1 MLQAIRDKVTGW
13 IAYGIIFLISV
24 PFALWGVN
32 SYLGGGEV
40 QPAATV
46 NGEDISLRDLDQ
58 AYANYRQRLSQLFG
72 GTIPESYASE
82 SMMREQVL
90 GQLIE
95 EIALRQYTQEQHYR
109 IGDDELN
116 RIIRNMNVFQRDE
129 QFDTEIYQSQLRS
142 LGYSPLGFEEE
153 LRRNN
158 AMEQLQSG
166 ILATAFETPLLE
178 KQFTSLNNQT
188 RKIRSLTYSVDTAS
202 IQPGADEIEQLYLS
216 QTDRYRT
223 PEEVRI
229 DFIELSLDSIK
240 QNIEVDEG
248 DVYARYQESKASY
261 TSPEIRDTSHI
272 LITVRGD
279 EEYDPAL
286 ARITTIRERIVA
298 GENFDDLARELS
310 EDPGS
315 ASDGGSL
322 GEVERGVM
330 VQPFEAALYSMEVG
344 QLSQP
349 VKTSF
354 GWHLIKLNSI
364 SGGETQSFETV
375 KSTLEEGIR
384 AELAEGQ
391 IYDLVENVA
400 NLVYEQSDSLQPAAE
415 QFDLTIQTSDW
426 FDRGSGSGIAL
437 EQKVRQIAFSADV
450 LQQGLNS
457 EAIELDN
464 DRVVFIRLNQLK
476 PAAVRPLD
484 QVQELIKSEIITTK
498 AREQS
503 LKSGMAALAEL
514 KTGKTLDDLALEWS
528 ASISDHGFV
537 ERDQTG
543 IDNAILGRSFSMSK
557 PEQGP
562 VFEGLSVASGNYA
575 IIELSAVLSNDGN
588 ADRKALDGLVKT
600 RGGAEYQAAL
610 KLLTNRAEVVRIP
623 LQDLQDL

>member
-32 SYLGGGEV
+32 SYLGGGEA

-46 NGEDISLRDLDQ
+46 NGEEISLRDLDQ

-72 GTIPESYASE
+72 GSIPESFASE
-82 SMMREQVL
+82 SMLREQVL
-90 GQLIE
+90 GQLVE

-109 IGDDELN
+109 IGDEELN
-116 RIIRNMNVFQRDE
+116 RIIRSMNVFQRDE

-153 LRRNN
+153 LRRTN
-158 AMEQLQSG
+158 AMQQLQSG
-166 ILATAFETPLLE
+166 ILATAFEAPLLE

-188 RKIRSLTYSVDTAS
+188 RKTRSLTYRVDTAA
-202 IQPGADEIEQLYLS
+202 IQPGADEIERLYLS
-216 QTDRYRT
+216 QADRYHS

-229 DFIELSLDSIK
+229 DFIELSLDGIQQS
-240 QNIEVDEG
+240 IEVEEG
-248 DVYARYQESKASY
+248 DVYARYQENRASY
-261 TSPEIRDTSHI
+261 TSTEIRDASHI
-272 LITVRGD
+272 LITVKGD
-279 EEYDPAL
+279 EDANPAL
-286 ARITTIRERIVA
+286 ARITAIRERIVA
-298 GENFDDLARELS
+298 GESFADLAREVS

-322 GEVERGVM
+322 GEVERGIM
-330 VQPFEAALYSMEVG
+330 VQPFEAALFSMEVG

-354 GWHLIKLNSI
+354 GWHLIKLDSI
-364 SGGETQSFETV
+364 SGGEIQSFDTV
-375 KSTLEEGIR
+375 KSALQDEIR

-400 NLVYEQSDSLQPAAE
+400 NLVYEQSDSLQPTAE
-415 QFDLTIQTSDW
+415 QLDLTIQTSDW
-426 FDRGSGSGIAL
+426 FDRVSGTGIAI
-437 EQKVRQIAFSADV
+437 EPKIRQMAFSAEI

-464 DRVVFIRLNQLK
+464 NRVVFIRLNQLK

-484 QVQELIKSEIITTK
+484 QVQDLIRSEIITTQ

-503 LKSGMAALAEL
+503 MSAGLAALADL
-514 KTGKTLDDLALEWS
+514 KAGKTLDDLAQEWS
-528 ASISDHGFV
+528 ASISDYGFV
-537 ERDQTG
+537 ERNQSGVDS
-543 IDNAILGRSFSMSK
+543 AILGRSFSMSK

-562 VFEGLSVASGNYA
+562 VFEGLPVANGNYA

-588 ADRKALDGLVKT
+588 ADSKALDELVKA
-600 RGGAEYQAAL
+600 RGGSEYQSTL
-610 KLLTNRAEVVRIP
+610 KLLTNRADVVRAP
-623 LQDLQDL
+623 LQDL

>member
-32 SYLGGGEV
+32 SYLGGGEA

-46 NGEDISLRDLDQ
+46 NGEDISLRALDQ

-330 VQPFEAALYSMEVG
+330 VQPFEAALFSMEVG

-391 IYDLVENVA
+391 IYDLVENAA

-426 FDRGSGSGIAL
+426 FDRDSGSGIAL

-537 ERDQTG
+537 DRNQTG

-588 ADRKALDGLVKT
+588 TDRKALDELVKT

-623 LQDLQDL
+623 LQDL

>member
-32 SYLGGGEV
+32 SYLGGGEA

-46 NGEDISLRDLDQ
+46 NGEEISLRDLDQ

-72 GTIPESYASE
+72 GSIPESFASE
-82 SMMREQVL
+82 SMLREQVL
-90 GQLIE
+90 GQLVE

-109 IGDDELN
+109 IGDEELN
-116 RIIRNMNVFQRDE
+116 RIIRSMNVFQRDE

-153 LRRNN
+153 LRRTN
-158 AMEQLQSG
+158 AMQQLQSG
-166 ILATAFETPLLE
+166 ILATAFEAPLLE

-188 RKIRSLTYSVDTAS
+188 RKTRSLTYRVDTAA
-202 IQPGADEIEQLYLS
+202 IQPGADEIERLYLS
-216 QTDRYRT
+216 QADRYHS

-229 DFIELSLDSIK
+229 DFIELSLDGIQQS
-240 QNIEVDEG
+240 IEVEEG
-248 DVYARYQESKASY
+248 DVYARYQENKASY
-261 TSPEIRDTSHI
+261 TSTEIRDASHI
-272 LITVRGD
+272 LITVKGD
-279 EEYDPAL
+279 EDANPAL
-286 ARITTIRERIVA
+286 ARITAIRERIVA
-298 GENFDDLARELS
+298 GESFADLAREIS

-322 GEVERGVM
+322 GEVERGIM
-330 VQPFEAALYSMEVG
+330 VQPFEAALFSMEVG

-354 GWHLIKLNSI
+354 GWHLIKLDSI
-364 SGGETQSFETV
+364 SGGEIQSFDTV
-375 KSTLEEGIR
+375 KSALQDEIR

-400 NLVYEQSDSLQPAAE
+400 NLVYEQSDSLQPTAE
-415 QFDLTIQTSDW
+415 QLDLTIQTSDW
-426 FDRGSGSGIAL
+426 FDRVSGTGIAI
-437 EQKVRQIAFSADV
+437 EPKIRQMAFSAEI

-464 DRVVFIRLNQLK
+464 NRVVFIRLNQLK

-484 QVQELIKSEIITTK
+484 QVQDLIRSEIITTQ

-503 LKSGMAALAEL
+503 LSAGLAALADL
-514 KTGKTLDDLALEWS
+514 KAGKTLDDLAQEWS
-528 ASISDHGFV
+528 ASISDYGFV
-537 ERDQTG
+537 ERNQSGVDS
-543 IDNAILGRSFSMSK
+543 AILGRSFSMSK

-562 VFEGLSVASGNYA
+562 VFEGLPVANGNYA

-588 ADRKALDGLVKT
+588 ADSKALDELVKA
-600 RGGAEYQAAL
+600 RGGSEYQSAL
-610 KLLTNRAEVVRIP
+610 KLLTNRADVVRAP
-623 LQDLQDL
+623 LQDL

>member
-32 SYLGGGEV
+32 SYLGGGEA

-95 EIALRQYTQEQHYR
+95 EIALRHYTQEQHYR

-298 GENFDDLARELS
+298 GENFADLARELS

-330 VQPFEAALYSMEVG
+330 VQPFEAALFSMEVG

-426 FDRGSGSGIAL
+426 FDRSSGSGIAL

-537 ERDQTG
+537 ERNQTG

-562 VFEGLSVASGNYA
+562 VFEGLSVANGNYA

-588 ADRKALDGLVKT
+588 ADRKALDELVKT

-610 KLLTNRAEVVRIP
+610 KLLTNRAEVVRTP
-623 LQDLQDL
+623 LQDL

>member
-32 SYLGGGEV
+32 SYLGGGEA

-46 NGEDISLRDLDQ
+46 NGEEVSLRDLDQ

-72 GTIPESYASE
+72 GSIPESFASE
-82 SMMREQVL
+82 SMLREQVL

-95 EIALRQYTQEQHYR
+95 GIALRQYTQEQHYR
-109 IGDDELN
+109 IGDEELN
-116 RIIRNMNVFQRDE
+116 RIIRNMNVFQRDG

-153 LRRNN
+153 LRRSN

-166 ILATAFETPLLE
+166 ILATAFEAPLLE

-188 RKIRSLTYSVDTAS
+188 RKIRSLTYRVDTAA
-202 IQPGADEIEQLYLS
+202 IQPDADEIEQLYLS

-229 DFIELSLDSIK
+229 DFIELSLDSIE
-240 QNIEVDEG
+240 QSIEVEEG
-248 DVYARYQESKASY
+248 DVYARYQENRASY
-261 TSPEIRDTSHI
+261 TSTEIRDASHI
-272 LITVRGD
+272 LITVSGD
-279 EEYDPAL
+279 EDADPAL
-286 ARITTIRERIVA
+286 ARITAIRERVEA
-298 GENFDDLARELS
+298 GESFADLAREFS

-315 ASDGGSL
+315 ANDGGSL
-322 GEVERGVM
+322 GEVERGIM
-330 VQPFEAALYSMEVG
+330 VQPFEAALFSMEVG

-364 SGGETQSFETV
+364 SGGETQSFDTV
-375 KSTLEEGIR
+375 KSALEGEIR
-384 AELAEGQ
+384 SELAEGQ
-391 IYDLVENVA
+391 IYDLIENVA

-415 QFDLTIQTSDW
+415 QLDLTIQTSDW
-426 FDRGSGSGIAL
+426 FNRVSGTGIAI
-437 EQKVRQIAFSADV
+437 EPKVRQMAFSAEI

-464 DRVVFIRLNQLK
+464 NRVVFIRLNQLK
-476 PAAVRPLD
+476 PAAVRSLD
-484 QVQELIKSEIITTK
+484 QVQELIRSEIITAQ

-503 LKSGMAALAEL
+503 LASGMAALADL
-514 KTGKTLDDLALEWS
+514 KAGKTLDDLALEWS
-528 ASISDHGFV
+528 VSISDYGFV
-537 ERDQTG
+537 ERNQSGVDS
-543 IDNAILGRSFSMSK
+543 AILGRLFSMSK

-562 VFEGLSVASGNYA
+562 VFEGLSVANGDYA

-588 ADRKALDGLVKT
+588 ADRKALDELVKA
-600 RGGAEYQAAL
+600 RGGAEYQSAL
-610 KLLTNRAEVVRIP
+610 KLLTNRADVVRTP
-623 LQDLQDL
+623 LQDL

>member
-32 SYLGGGEV
+32 SYLGGGEA

-46 NGEDISLRDLDQ
+46 NGEEVSLRDLDQ

-72 GTIPESYASE
+72 GSIPESFGSE
-82 SMMREQVL
+82 SMLREQVL

-109 IGDDELN
+109 IGDEELN
-116 RIIRNMNVFQRDE
+116 RIIRNMNVFQRE
-129 QFDTEIYQSQLRS
+129 GQFDTEIYQSQLRS

-158 AMEQLQSG
+158 AMQQLQSG
-166 ILATAFETPLLE
+166 ILATAFEAPLLE
-178 KQFTSLNNQT
+178 QQFTSLINQT
-188 RKIRSLTYSVDTAS
+188 RKIRSLTYRVDTAA

-216 QTDRYRT
+216 QTDRYRS

-240 QNIEVDEG
+240 QSIEVEED
-248 DVYARYQESKASY
+248 DVHARYQENRASY
-261 TSPEIRDTSHI
+261 TSTEIRDTSHI
-272 LITVRGD
+272 LITVTGD
-279 EEYDPAL
+279 EDAGPAR
-286 ARITTIRERIVA
+286 ARITAIRERVVA
-298 GENFDDLARELS
+298 GESFADLARELS

-315 ASDGGSL
+315 ASDDGSL
-322 GEVERGVM
+322 GEVERGMM
-330 VQPFEAALYSMEVG
+330 VQPFEAALFSMEVG

-364 SGGETQSFETV
+364 SGGETQSFDTV
-375 KSTLEEGIR
+375 KSALEDEIR
-384 AELAEGQ
+384 TELAEVQ

-415 QFDLTIQTSDW
+415 QLDLTIQTSDW
-426 FDRGSGSGIAL
+426 FDRVSGTGIAL
-437 EQKVRQIAFSADV
+437 ESKVRQMAFSADV

-457 EAIELDN
+457 EAIELDDN
-464 DRVVFIRLNQLK
+464 RVVFVRLNQLK

-484 QVQELIKSEIITTK
+484 QVQELIRSEIITTR

-503 LKSGMAALAEL
+503 LKSGMAALADL
-514 KTGKTLDDLALEWS
+514 KAGKTLDDLALEWS
-528 ASISDHGFV
+528 VTISDYGFA
-537 ERDQTG
+537 ERNQSG
-543 IDNAILGRSFSMSK
+543 IDNAILRRSFSMSK

-562 VFEGLSVASGNYA
+562 VFEGLSVANGNYA

-588 ADRKALDGLVKT
+588 ADRKALDELVKT
-600 RGGAEYQAAL
+600 RGGAEYQSAL
-610 KLLTNRAEVVRIP
+610 KLLANRAEVVREP
-623 LQDLQDL
+623 LQDL

>member
-32 SYLGGGEV
+32 SYLGGGEA

-46 NGEDISLRDLDQ
+46 NGEEISLRDLDQ

-72 GTIPESYASE
+72 GSIPESFASE
-82 SMMREQVL
+82 SMLREQVL
-90 GQLIE
+90 GQLVE

-109 IGDDELN
+109 IGDEELN
-116 RIIRNMNVFQRDE
+116 RIIRSMNVFQRDE

-153 LRRNN
+153 LRRTN
-158 AMEQLQSG
+158 AMQQLQSG
-166 ILATAFETPLLE
+166 ILATAFEAPLLE

-188 RKIRSLTYSVDTAS
+188 RKTRSLTYRVDTAA
-202 IQPGADEIEQLYLS
+202 IQPGADEIERLYLS
-216 QTDRYRT
+216 QADRYHS

-229 DFIELSLDSIK
+229 DFIELSLDGIQQS
-240 QNIEVDEG
+240 IEVEEG
-248 DVYARYQESKASY
+248 DVYARYQENKASY
-261 TSPEIRDTSHI
+261 TSTEIRDASHI
-272 LITVRGD
+272 LITVKGD
-279 EEYDPAL
+279 EDANPAL
-286 ARITTIRERIVA
+286 ARITAIRERIVA
-298 GENFDDLARELS
+298 GESFADLARDIS

-322 GEVERGVM
+322 GEVERGIM
-330 VQPFEAALYSMEVG
+330 VQPFEAALFSMEVG

-354 GWHLIKLNSI
+354 GWHLIKLDSI
-364 SGGETQSFETV
+364 SGGEIQSFDTV
-375 KSTLEEGIR
+375 KSALQDEIR

-400 NLVYEQSDSLQPAAE
+400 NLVYEQSDSLQPTAE
-415 QFDLTIQTSDW
+415 QLDLTIQTSDW
-426 FDRGSGSGIAL
+426 FDRVSGTGIAI
-437 EQKVRQIAFSADV
+437 EPKIRQMAFSAEI

-464 DRVVFIRLNQLK
+464 NRVVFIRLNQLK

-484 QVQELIKSEIITTK
+484 QVQDLIRSEIITTQ

-503 LKSGMAALAEL
+503 MSAGLAALADL
-514 KTGKTLDDLALEWS
+514 KAGKTLDDLAQEWS
-528 ASISDHGFV
+528 ASISDYGFV
-537 ERDQTG
+537 ERNQSGVDS
-543 IDNAILGRSFSMSK
+543 AILGRSFSMSK

-562 VFEGLSVASGNYA
+562 VFEGLPVANGNYA

-588 ADRKALDGLVKT
+588 ADSKALDELVKA
-600 RGGAEYQAAL
+600 RGGSEYQSAL
-610 KLLTNRAEVVRIP
+610 KLLTNRADVVRAP
-623 LQDLQDL
+623 LQDL

>member
-32 SYLGGGEV
+32 SYLGGGEA

-46 NGEDISLRDLDQ
+46 NGEEVSLRDLDQ

-72 GTIPESYASE
+72 GSIPESFASE
-82 SMMREQVL
+82 SMLREQVL

-109 IGDDELN
+109 IGDEELN
-116 RIIRNMNVFQRDE
+116 RIIRNMNVFQRE
-129 QFDTEIYQSQLRS
+129 GQFDTEIYQSQLRS

-158 AMEQLQSG
+158 AMQQLQSG
-166 ILATAFETPLLE
+166 ILATAFEAPLLE
-178 KQFTSLNNQT
+178 QQFTSLINQT
-188 RKIRSLTYSVDTAS
+188 RKIRSLTYRVDTAA

-216 QTDRYRT
+216 QTDRYRS

-240 QNIEVDEG
+240 QSIEVEED
-248 DVYARYQESKASY
+248 DVHARYQENRASY
-261 TSPEIRDTSHI
+261 TSTEIRDTSHI
-272 LITVRGD
+272 LITVTGD
-279 EEYDPAL
+279 EDAGPAR
-286 ARITTIRERIVA
+286 ARITAIRERVVA
-298 GENFDDLARELS
+298 GESFADLARELS

-315 ASDGGSL
+315 ASDDGSL
-322 GEVERGVM
+322 GEVERGMM
-330 VQPFEAALYSMEVG
+330 VQPFEAALFSMEVG

-364 SGGETQSFETV
+364 SGGETQSFDTV
-375 KSTLEEGIR
+375 KSALEDEIR
-384 AELAEGQ
+384 TELAEVQ

-415 QFDLTIQTSDW
+415 QLDLTIQTSDW
-426 FDRGSGSGIAL
+426 FDRVSGTGIAL
-437 EQKVRQIAFSADV
+437 ESKVRQMAFSADV

-457 EAIELDN
+457 EAIELDDN
-464 DRVVFIRLNQLK
+464 RVVFVRLNQLK

-484 QVQELIKSEIITTK
+484 QVQELIRSEIITTK

-503 LKSGMAALAEL
+503 LKSGMAALADL
-514 KTGKTLDDLALEWS
+514 KAGKTLDDLALEWS
-528 ASISDHGFV
+528 VTISDYGFA
-537 ERDQTG
+537 ERNQSG
-543 IDNAILGRSFSMSK
+543 IDNAILRRSFSMSK

-562 VFEGLSVASGNYA
+562 VFEGLSVANGNYA

-588 ADRKALDGLVKT
+588 ADRKALDELVKT
-600 RGGAEYQAAL
+600 RGGAEYQSAL
-610 KLLTNRAEVVRIP
+610 KLLANRAEVVREP
-623 LQDLQDL
+623 LQDL

>member
-32 SYLGGGEV
+32 SYLGGGEA

-46 NGEDISLRDLDQ
+46 NGEEVSLRDLDQ

-72 GTIPESYASE
+72 GSIPESFASE
-82 SMMREQVL
+82 SMLREQVL

-109 IGDDELN
+109 IGDEELN
-116 RIIRNMNVFQRDE
+116 RIIRNMNVFQRE
-129 QFDTEIYQSQLRS
+129 GQFDTEIYQSQLRS

-158 AMEQLQSG
+158 AMQQLQSG
-166 ILATAFETPLLE
+166 ILATAFEAPLLE
-178 KQFTSLNNQT
+178 QQFTSLINQT
-188 RKIRSLTYSVDTAS
+188 RKIRSLTYRVDTAA

-216 QTDRYRT
+216 QTDRYRS

-240 QNIEVDEG
+240 QSIEVEED
-248 DVYARYQESKASY
+248 DVHARYQENRASY
-261 TSPEIRDTSHI
+261 TSTEIRDTSHI
-272 LITVRGD
+272 LITVTGD
-279 EEYDPAL
+279 EDAGPAR
-286 ARITTIRERIVA
+286 ARITAIRERVVA
-298 GENFDDLARELS
+298 GESFADLARELS

-315 ASDGGSL
+315 ASDDGSL
-322 GEVERGVM
+322 GEVERGMM
-330 VQPFEAALYSMEVG
+330 VQPFEAALFSMEVG

-364 SGGETQSFETV
+364 SGGETQSFDTV
-375 KSTLEEGIR
+375 KSALEDEIR
-384 AELAEGQ
+384 TELAEVQ

-415 QFDLTIQTSDW
+415 QLDLTIQTSDW
-426 FDRGSGSGIAL
+426 FDRVSGTGIAL
-437 EQKVRQIAFSADV
+437 ESKVRQMAFSADV

-457 EAIELDN
+457 EAIELDDN
-464 DRVVFIRLNQLK
+464 RVVFVRLNQLK

-484 QVQELIKSEIITTK
+484 QVQELIRSEIITTR

-503 LKSGMAALAEL
+503 LKSGMAALADL
-514 KTGKTLDDLALEWS
+514 KAGKTLDDLALEWS
-528 ASISDHGFV
+528 VTISDYGFA
-537 ERDQTG
+537 ERNQSG
-543 IDNAILGRSFSMSK
+543 IDNAILRRSFSMSK

-562 VFEGLSVASGNYA
+562 VFEGLSVANGNYA

-588 ADRKALDGLVKT
+588 ADRKALDELVKT
-600 RGGAEYQAAL
+600 RGGAEYQSAL
-610 KLLTNRAEVVRIP
+610 KLLANRAEVVREP
-623 LQDLQDL
+623 LQDL

>member
-32 SYLGGGEV
+32 SYLGGGEA

-46 NGEDISLRDLDQ
+46 NGEEVSLRDLDQ

-72 GTIPESYASE
+72 GSIPESFGSE
-82 SMMREQVL
+82 SMLREQVL

-109 IGDDELN
+109 IGDEELN
-116 RIIRNMNVFQRDE
+116 RIIRNMNVFQRE
-129 QFDTEIYQSQLRS
+129 GQFDTEIYQSQLRS

-158 AMEQLQSG
+158 AMQQLQSG
-166 ILATAFETPLLE
+166 ILATAFEAPLLE

-188 RKIRSLTYSVDTAS
+188 RKIRSLTYRVDTAA

-216 QTDRYRT
+216 QTDRYRS

-240 QNIEVDEG
+240 QSIEVEED
-248 DVYARYQESKASY
+248 DVHARYQENRASY
-261 TSPEIRDTSHI
+261 TSTEIRDTSHI
-272 LITVRGD
+272 LITVTGD
-279 EEYDPAL
+279 EDAGPAR
-286 ARITTIRERIVA
+286 ARITAIRERVVA
-298 GENFDDLARELS
+298 GESFADLARELS

-315 ASDGGSL
+315 ASDDGSL
-322 GEVERGVM
+322 GEVERGMM
-330 VQPFEAALYSMEVG
+330 VQPFEAALFSMEVG

-364 SGGETQSFETV
+364 SGGETQSFDTV
-375 KSTLEEGIR
+375 KSALEDEIR
-384 AELAEGQ
+384 TELAEVQ

-415 QFDLTIQTSDW
+415 QLDLTIQTSDW
-426 FDRGSGSGIAL
+426 FDRVSGTGIAL
-437 EQKVRQIAFSADV
+437 ESKVRQMAFSADV

-457 EAIELDN
+457 EAIELDDN
-464 DRVVFIRLNQLK
+464 RVVFVRLNQLK

-484 QVQELIKSEIITTK
+484 QVQELIRSEIITTR

-503 LKSGMAALAEL
+503 LKSGMAALADL
-514 KTGKTLDDLALEWS
+514 KAGKTLDDLALEWS
-528 ASISDHGFV
+528 VTISDYGFA
-537 ERDQTG
+537 ERNQSG
-543 IDNAILGRSFSMSK
+543 IDNAILRRSFSMSK

-562 VFEGLSVASGNYA
+562 VFEGLSVANGNYA

-588 ADRKALDGLVKT
+588 ADRKALDELVKT
-600 RGGAEYQAAL
+600 RGGAEYQSAL
-610 KLLTNRAEVVRIP
+610 KLLANRAEVVREP
-623 LQDLQDL
+623 LQDL

>member
-32 SYLGGGEV
+32 SYLGGGEA

-46 NGEDISLRDLDQ
+46 NGEEISLRDLDQ

-72 GTIPESYASE
+72 GSIPESFASE
-82 SMMREQVL
+82 SMLREQVL
-90 GQLIE
+90 GQLVE

-109 IGDDELN
+109 IGDEELN
-116 RIIRNMNVFQRDE
+116 RIIRSMNVFQRDE

-153 LRRNN
+153 LRRTN
-158 AMEQLQSG
+158 AMQQLQSG
-166 ILATAFETPLLE
+166 ILATAFEAPLLE

-188 RKIRSLTYSVDTAS
+188 RKTRSLTYRVDTAA
-202 IQPGADEIEQLYLS
+202 IQPGADEIERLYLS
-216 QTDRYRT
+216 QADRYRS

-229 DFIELSLDSIK
+229 DFIELSLDGIQQS
-240 QNIEVDEG
+240 IEVEEG
-248 DVYARYQESKASY
+248 DVYARYQENRASY
-261 TSPEIRDTSHI
+261 TSTEIRDASHI
-272 LITVRGD
+272 LITVKGD
-279 EEYDPAL
+279 EDANPAL
-286 ARITTIRERIVA
+286 ARITAIRERIVA
-298 GENFDDLARELS
+298 GESFADLAREIS

-322 GEVERGVM
+322 GEVERGIM
-330 VQPFEAALYSMEVG
+330 VQPFEAALFSMEVG

-354 GWHLIKLNSI
+354 GWHLIKLDSI
-364 SGGETQSFETV
+364 SGGEIQSFDTV
-375 KSTLEEGIR
+375 KSALQDEIR

-400 NLVYEQSDSLQPAAE
+400 NLVYEQSDSLQPTAE
-415 QFDLTIQTSDW
+415 QLDLTIQTSDW
-426 FDRGSGSGIAL
+426 FDRVSGTGIAI
-437 EQKVRQIAFSADV
+437 EPKIRQMAFSAEI

-464 DRVVFIRLNQLK
+464 NRVVFIRLNQLK

-484 QVQELIKSEIITTK
+484 QVQDLIRSEIITTQ

-503 LKSGMAALAEL
+503 LSAGLAALADL
-514 KTGKTLDDLALEWS
+514 KAGKTLDDLAQEWS
-528 ASISDHGFV
+528 ASISDYGFV
-537 ERDQTG
+537 ERNQSGVDS
-543 IDNAILGRSFSMSK
+543 AILGRSFSMSK

-562 VFEGLSVASGNYA
+562 VFEGLPVANGNYA

-588 ADRKALDGLVKT
+588 ADSKALDELVKA
-600 RGGAEYQAAL
+600 RGGSEYQSAL
-610 KLLTNRAEVVRIP
+610 KLLTNRADVVRAP
-623 LQDLQDL
+623 LQDL

>member
-1 MLQAIRDKVTGW
+1 MLQAIREKVTGW

-46 NGEDISLRDLDQ
+46 NGEEVSLRDLDQ

-72 GTIPESYASE
+72 GSIPESFASE
-82 SMMREQVL
+82 SMLREQVL

-95 EIALRQYTQEQHYR
+95 EIALRQYTQEQYYR
-109 IGDDELN
+109 IGDEELN
-116 RIIRNMNVFQRDE
+116 RIIRNMDVFQRDG

-153 LRRNN
+153 LRRTN
-158 AMEQLQSG
+158 AMQQLQSG
-166 ILATAFETPLLE
+166 IIATAFEVPLLE
-178 KQFTSLNNQT
+178 KQFTSLSNQT
-188 RKIRSLTYSVDTAS
+188 RKIRSLTYRVDTAA
-202 IQPGADEIEQLYLS
+202 IQPGADEIERLYLS
-216 QTDRYRT
+216 QTDRYRS

-240 QNIEVDEG
+240 QSIKIEES
-248 DVYARYQESKASY
+248 DVYARYQESRASY
-261 TSPEIRDTSHI
+261 TSTEIRDASHI
-272 LITVRGD
+272 LITVTDD
-279 EEYDPAL
+279 EDANPAQD
-286 ARITTIRERIVA
+286 RITTIRERIVA
-298 GENFDDLARELS
+298 GESFADLAREFS

-322 GEVERGVM
+322 GEVERGMM
-330 VQPFEAALYSMEVG
+330 VQPFEAALFSMEVG

-354 GWHLIKLNSI
+354 GWHLIKLNSV
-364 SGGETQSFETV
+364 SGGETQSFDTV
-375 KSTLEEGIR
+375 KSALEDEMR
-384 AELAEGQ
+384 TELAEVQ

-415 QFDLTIQTSDW
+415 QLDLTIQTSDW
-426 FDRGSGSGIAL
+426 FDRVSGNGIAL
-437 EQKVRQIAFSADV
+437 ESKVRQMAFSAEV

-464 DRVVFIRLNQLK
+464 NRVVFIRLNQLK

-484 QVQELIKSEIITTK
+484 QVQELIRSEIITAQ

-503 LKSGMAALAEL
+503 LTAGMAALADL
-514 KTGKTLDDLALEWS
+514 KAGKTLDDLAPEWS
-528 ASISDHGFV
+528 ASISDYGFV
-537 ERDQTG
+537 ERNQSG
-543 IDNAILGRSFSMSK
+543 IDNAILRRSFSMSK

-562 VFEGLSVASGNYA
+562 VFEGLSVANGDYT

-588 ADRKALDGLVKT
+588 ADRKALDELVKAQGT
-600 RGGAEYQAAL
+600 AEYQSAL
-610 KLLTNRAEVVRIP
+610 KLLTNRADVVRAP
-623 LQDLQDL
+623 LEEL

>member
-272 LITVRGD
+272 LITVHGD

-537 ERDQTG
+537 ERNQTG

>member
-32 SYLGGGEV
+32 SYLGGGEA

-464 DRVVFIRLNQLK
+464 DRVIFVRLNQLK

-537 ERDQTG
+537 ERNQTG